1 MIAALALVAD
11 LRTLQLVD
19 WTEARVRADSGQNV
33 AFDLTTSPTATL
45 AIRGHTWELVLT
57 EAPFFA
63 LPDLEASVAP
73 TILETAALEL
83 AWHSRDVQLSL
94 TESGTYGTENTTNLR
109 IPPATPGMA
118 QTVVSGVSAQTL
130 YYASTLTT
138 LAIGYTP
145 SRRWRYSL
153 RGSYFAYG
161 GVREIDRETIA
172 FQHGEAAEA
181 SVAYSFSHRDATFLQ
196 LDGTRS
202 ETNTGPCFAQE
213 TGTTTA
219 NPTTAANQLC
229 APDSYIGTAL
239 VGLRH
244 ALSPASDASLA
255 VGAGIVRA
263 RLGPPDLAPP
273 PTDPNYLNYF
283 YHTTYYPQA
292 SATYE
297 YRLTLEHRRTVV
309 RVDAELTPTVD
320 VRDGAVDNRAQLTG
334 TMTWLS
340 GRLTLSGAFGAAR
353 SVGVSMEEPSTIVF
367 ASARADRRLDRH
379 FVVSFGL
386 SYFWQN
392 QDNPTGGE
400 SVISSAMA
408 SLSITASTLP
418 WRF

>member
-1 MIAALALVAD
+1 MIAALALIAD

-33 AFDLTTSPTATL
+33 AFDLTTSPTATM

-63 LPDLEASVAP
+63 LPDLEASVSP
-73 TILETAALEL
+73 TILETATLEL
-83 AWHSRDVQLSL
+83 GWHSRDVQVSLS
-94 TESGTYGTENTTNLR
+94 ESGSYGSENTANLR
-109 IPPATPGMA
+109 VPVAQAGMA
-118 QTVVSGVSAQTL
+118 QQVVNGVQAQTL
-130 YYASTLTT
+130 YYASSLTN
-138 LAIGYTP
+138 LAMSYSP

-161 GVREIDRETIA
+161 GVREIDRQTIA

-181 SVAYSFSHRDATFLQ
+181 SVAYGFSRRDATFLQ

-202 ETNTGPCFAQE
+202 ETNTGPCFTDLTGV
-213 TGTTTA
+213 TGTT
-219 NPTTAANQLC
+219 C

-244 ALSPASDASLA
+244 ALSPVSDASVG
-255 VGAGIVRA
+255 VGAGVVRA
-263 RLGPPDLAPP
+263 RLGPQ
-273 PTDPNYLNYF
+273 YLYE
-283 YHTTYYPQA
+283 TTYYPQA

-297 YRLTLEHRRTVV
+297 YRLTLEHRRTVA
-309 RVDAELTPTVD
+309 RVDAELTPTID
-320 VRDGAVDNRAQLTG
+320 VRDGAVDDRAQLTG

-340 GRLTLSGAFGAAR
+340 GRLTLSGAFGGAR
-353 SVGVSMEEPSTIVF
+353 SVGVSMVEPSTVVF
-367 ASARADRRLDRH
+367 ASVRADQRLDRH
-379 FVVSFGL
+379 FVLSFGL
-386 SYFWQN
+386 SYFWQS

-408 SLSITASTLP
+408 SLAITASTLP